1 MVRLLTAFSS
11 PVLISPLPKPQRN
24 FDCLFT
30 SAEEQNAGRE
40 ISTPWVE
47 VGILGIEKCH

>member
-1 MVRLLTAFSS
+1 MVTGFSR
-11 PVLISPLPKPQRN
+11 PVLIYPLPKPQRN

-30 SAEEQNAGRE
+30 SAKEQNAGRE

-47 VGILGIEKCH
+47 VGIFGIEKC